1 MSSTDLLASL
11 ESQEDVVAWINSALE
26 PDEALVDE
34 SPMELTELDRRV
46 SSLVGALEIA
56 SEDTS
61 ATVERLIDDI
71 SRSATRLTYDL
82 HFMRDGALS
91 LQSIL
96 QNVETKSKAS
106 VAAETN
112 VALERLHFLDTVKR
126 NMEAAREVLR
136 EAESWGTLESD
147 VTSLLG
153 EKNYEKAAER
163 LSEASKSMA
172 VFENTPEYES
182 RRTLMISLQNQ
193 LEASLSSALV
203 AAVSSQDVAVCR
215 NYFGIF
221 SNIQREAEFRNY
233 YYGSRRASL
242 LEMWQSATLRDCE
255 GSPDVGLAAQT
266 FAAFLPTFYASFS
279 TILQTERTSIPAIF
293 PDPQQTLST
302 LISSTLSALQPTFSQ
317 HLADVTSFHGPN
329 ALRELIAAYRAT
341 EEFALTIEKI
351 LEKLGFSS
359 LVTSAANT
367 TTDGPRDHA
376 RRRSISR
383 MSLSMSRRMPPH
395 RSSESSATFP
405 TLPVLDWD
413 TDLFGPFIDFQAD
426 YASLERRLL
435 DDGLA
440 SALQSTPRPTSGADY
455 ARVLRE
461 RAVDV
466 FGAAEEA
473 VTRCNAFTH
482 GYGAAGLVR
491 SVDHLVSAFAYAS
504 RSEIASRKSATT
516 NSAGAETPGSETDL
530 ADLDY
535 TAEDWAEIQALLHL
549 LEAVRA
555 LLDRMVSFEG
565 KLRGS
570 LIQMSM
576 YLRAARQDIGVFGSH
591 DTGTTRGALHVLM
604 QSTLNSAELHAIFE
618 SVDPEPSVPTQPA
631 PSVPPSPDSR
641 RMSFMGSGPLS
652 PLMGLSAPSQPIL
665 TEARSA
671 ISAFAHAC
679 QVALQDT
686 ILGPLYAHLSAYPT
700 LSLWATPDPS
710 SKAAGATGA
719 TSAVHVPTFSLS
731 PSTTMSRVAE
741 GLLSLPRLFEV
752 YADDDALAVSL
763 HTLPFLSQ
771 RFLRALAESV
781 QSPPAGPPELR
792 SRRTA
797 SMALLPGQQ
806 IQAPPQPQDIQDMH
820 FSPEG
825 VTAAWLASLTRTLLA
840 RLTRDVLPQIPRLTL
855 AGAAQLSADLG
866 WLANIVEALNADWA
880 PLRRWRKW
888 IDVTDA
894 DGKKKIVEGATSW
907 DGSADGEKDDDG
919 DGEDN
924 EDDLTEEGD
933 SEAQVVRTVT
943 KLRGW
948 TT

>member
-1 MSSTDLLASL
+1 MSSTDLLVSL
-11 ESQEDVVAWINSALE
+11 ESHEDVVAWINNALE
-26 PDEALVDE
+26 PDPSAFDG
-34 SPMELTELDRRV
+34 SPLELTELDRRV
-46 SSLVGALEIA
+46 SSLV
-56 SEDTS
+56 DTS

-112 VALERLHFLDTVKR
+112 AALERLHFLDTVKH

-182 RRTLMISLQNQ
+182 RRTLMVSLQNQ
-193 LEASLSSALV
+193 LEAALSSALV

-242 LEMWQSATLRDCE
+242 LEMWQSAPLRDCE
-255 GSPDVGLAAQT
+255 GASDAGHATQT
-266 FAAFLPTFYASFS
+266 FSAFLSTFYASFLA
-279 TILQTERTSIPAIF
+279 ILQFERTSVPAIF

-302 LISSTLSALQPTFSQ
+302 LISSALSALQPTFSQ
-317 HLADVTSFHGPN
+317 RLAAVSTFHGPR
-329 ALRELIAAYRAT
+329 ALRELIAAYRVT
-341 EEFALTIEKI
+341 EEFALAVDKIFEKV
-351 LEKLGFSS
+351 GFSS
-359 LVTSAANT
+359 LISSAPNT
-367 TTDGPRDHA
+367 TTDSSRIHS
-376 RRRSISR
+376 RRRSTSR
-383 MSLSMSRRMPPH
+383 MSMSISRRMPPQ
-395 RSSESSATFP
+395 RPSESSVTVP
-405 TLPVLDWD
+405 TLPILDWD
-413 TDLFGPFIDFQAD
+413 TDLFGPFVDFQAD
-426 YASLERRLL
+426 YSSLERRLL
-435 DDGLA
+435 DNALD
-440 SALQSTPRPTSGADY
+440 SALQSTPRPTTGTDY

-466 FGAAEEA
+466 FGAAEDA
-473 VTRCNAFTH
+473 VARCNAFTH
-482 GYGAAGLVR
+482 GYGAAALVHA
-491 SVDHLVSAFAYAS
+491 VDHLVSAFAEAS
-504 RSEIASRKSATT
+504 RVEIASRRSAATDA
-516 NSAGAETPGSETDL
+516 SAGAGASAEADL

-555 LLDRMVSFEG
+555 LFDRTSSYDS

-570 LIQMSM
+570 LVQASM
-576 YLRAARQDIGVFGSH
+576 YLRATRQDSGAFGSH
-591 DTGTTRGALHVLM
+591 DTGTTRGALQVLM
-604 QSTLNSAELHAIFE
+604 QSTLNSAELHTLLE
-618 SVDPEPSVPTQPA
+618 SVDPEPPAPSHPA
-631 PSVPPSPDSR
+631 PSVPPSPDAR
-641 RMSFMGSGPLS
+641 RMSFMGTGPLS
-652 PLMGLSAPSQPIL
+652 PLLGQSTLAPPLL

-671 ISAFAHAC
+671 ISALAHAC
-679 QVALQDT
+679 QMALQET
-686 ILGPLYAHLSAYPT
+686 ILGPLYIHLAAYPA
-700 LSLWATPDPS
+700 LSVWVAPDPS
-710 SKAAGATGA
+710 AKAPGAGGA

-731 PSTTMSRVAE
+731 PSTTMGRVAE

-763 HTLPFLSQ
+763 QTLPFLSK
-771 RFLRALAESV
+771 RFLLALAEPV
-781 QSPPAGPPELR
+781 QSPPAGPSELR
-792 SRRTA
+792 SRRSA
-797 SMALLPGQQ
+797 SVAFLPGQ
-806 IQAPPQPQDIQDMH
+806 QDIQDMH
-820 FSPEG
+820 FSPEA

-840 RLTRDVLPQIPRLTL
+840 RLTP
-855 AGAAQLSADLG
+855 GAAQLSADLG

-888 IDVTDA
+888 IDVTDVE
-894 DGKKKIVEGATSW
+894 GKKKVTEGYTSG
-907 DGSADGEKDDDG
+907 DGSADTER
-919 DGEDN
+919 DGEDDADDT
-924 EDDLTEEGD
+924 EDDI
-933 SEAQVVRTVT
+933 VRTVT

-948 TT
+948 SI